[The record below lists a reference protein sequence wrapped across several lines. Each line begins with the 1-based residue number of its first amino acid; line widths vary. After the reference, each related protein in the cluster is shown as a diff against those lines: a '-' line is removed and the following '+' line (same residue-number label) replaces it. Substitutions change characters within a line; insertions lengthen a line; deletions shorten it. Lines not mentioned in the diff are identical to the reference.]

1 MSRPETTEDLE
12 FNLFY
17 QAIQVKRVSERER
30 NSKAWTSPIVP
41 APLPPLPQTRFLQQY
56 EHAQQNC
63 WLVCIPRATSL
74 TGCSLTRSFVG
85 KSISQ
90 DHQLQT
96 TTSAFDQ

>member
-17 QAIQVKRVSERER
+17 QAI
-30 NSKAWTSPIVP
+30 
-41 APLPPLPQTRFLQQY
+41 QTRFLQQY

>member
-41 APLPPLPQTRFLQQY
+41 APLPPLPQTHTNTDKQRQTHT
-56 EHAQQNC
+56 HAKLLERVAMHQ
-63 WLVCIPRATSL
+63 SL
-74 TGCSLTRSFVG
+74 
-85 KSISQ
+85 
-90 DHQLQT
+90 
-96 TTSAFDQ
+96 